1 MLSRYHDGDDDR
13 DGEYCLLGVKTV
25 VQGICTPSLPS
36 TARTTALWQ
45 ALHGTGAPPP

>member
-13 DGEYCLLGVKTV
+13 DGVKTV
-25 VQGICTPSLPS
+25 VHGTYRPSLPS